1 MCCQYVV
8 SVLSETFL
16 VRVRAVRFI
25 ITMYGKEGLSDNS
38 VGSGSE
44 RMNKKVQGRSYLK
57 GDMYKLILNLNHSD
71 GAFAL

>member
-1 MCCQYVV
+1 
-8 SVLSETFL
+8 
-16 VRVRAVRFI
+16 
-25 ITMYGKEGLSDNS
+25 MYGKEGLSDNS